1 MQRARRGVG
10 FSFGRLTVW
19 HGRRKLG
26 ARQLIRRIEQS
37 MHEQFCN
44 HQELVEL
51 KDSKK
56 AVKEYNTIGCTVDRG
71 RQFEALCLGAMG
83 EAAKSELQSTLFARH
98 SSTEQLYVNFDHQ
111 ILEGGRVPAVAR
123 ARVILDSAKTVLIL
137 EDKYKHH
144 YNLLSYA
151 LVEYELTMA
160 NVPEFLFVLL
170 KPHIADTHTIT
181 QRIFWKTI
189 IGYLCASRARA
200 PPLTHTHTHNAHAPR
215 CQSRVLAQDALGSAL
230 QPQRA
235 PGSGFRPI
243 AHRSRASRCCRS
255 TGRLH

>member
-1 MQRARRGVG
+1 
-10 FSFGRLTVW
+10 
-19 HGRRKLG
+19 
-26 ARQLIRRIEQS
+26 

-56 AVKEYNTIGCTVDRG
+56 AVKVHVYNTIGCTVDRG

-83 EAAKSELQSTLFARH
+83 EAAKSELQTTLFARH

-111 ILEGGRVPAVAR
+111 ILEGGRVPAAAR

-160 NVPEFLFVLL
+160 NVPES
-170 KPHIADTHTIT
+170 
-181 QRIFWKTI
+181 
-189 IGYLCASRARA
+189 GARV
-200 PPLTHTHTHNAHAPR
+200 PLRVAQAAHRRYTHNHTT
-215 CQSRVLAQDALGSAL
+215 CFLKTMLGYCARDVPVHPHSL
-230 QPQRA
+230 
-235 PGSGFRPI
+235 RPTRTMRM
-243 AHRSRASRCCRS
+243 HPDVSPASWHKTPSDPLS
-255 TGRLH
+255 TATT

>member
-1 MQRARRGVG
+1 
-10 FSFGRLTVW
+10 
-19 HGRRKLG
+19 
-26 ARQLIRRIEQS
+26 

-56 AVKEYNTIGCTVDRG
+56 AVKVHVYNTIGCTVDRG

-111 ILEGGRVPAVAR
+111 ILEGGRVPAAAR
-123 ARVILDSAKTVLIL
+123 SRVIIDSAKTVLIL

-144 YNLLSYA
+144 NNLLSSYA
-151 LVEYELTMA
+151 LVEYERTMA
-160 NVPEFLFVLL
+160 NVPEFLYVLL

-181 QRIFWKTI
+181 QRIF
-189 IGYLCASRARA
+189 
-200 PPLTHTHTHNAHAPR
+200 
-215 CQSRVLAQDALGSAL
+215 
-230 QPQRA
+230 
-235 PGSGFRPI
+235 
-243 AHRSRASRCCRS
+243 
-255 TGRLH
+255 